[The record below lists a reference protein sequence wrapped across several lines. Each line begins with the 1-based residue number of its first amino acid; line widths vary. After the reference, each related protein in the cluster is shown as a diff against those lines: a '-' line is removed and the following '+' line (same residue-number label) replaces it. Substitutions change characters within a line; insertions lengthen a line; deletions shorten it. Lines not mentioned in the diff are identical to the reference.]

1 MKKIISLLLALA
13 MVLCMAACG
22 STTTTTE
29 QAETAAQNADTPA
42 QEADSPAQE
51 DDTPAEADEPAEVSG
66 HIGTIMWLSNLSSG
80 LQYDTSLAYITAIC
94 DQLGYDVTVVYG
106 DIYNDAAGNLNAVKN
121 GMTSDVV
128 GLIASQDGGLLSIM
142 EEFPDLYVCGYN
154 SDMRSVYGGG
164 ENAACLENDHFLG
177 TICDGYGNGTQMGID
192 NANHVIEKGYKK
204 VAVVSFPGY
213 AYPNLTEADVAFR
226 AAIEEYNAA
235 ADEPVEI
242 VGDTLVLE
250 FQPLPESYFLEEGHG
265 DLDCIIGFCAGLWFI
280 YPTMAVAIANGT
292 CSADTKLV
300 TGGFDDDPDIVAN
313 IGDEG
318 TIAFIQFSPAEDPAY
333 ALALLDG
340 AITGNPYPD
349 FENVQIDSAPYTIDS
364 TEDIENVMNKSMAGT
379 GDLSLAQLTVDE
391 VVNLCRRFN
400 PDATQQQL
408 IETMHSDQ
416 VMVDALKSR

>member
-13 MVLCMAACG
+13 MVFCLAACG
-22 STTTTTE
+22 GTQSTAP
-29 QAETAAQNADTPA
+29 QAETTQETDTPA
-42 QEADSPAQE
+42 
-51 DDTPAEADEPAEVSG
+51 VSG
-66 HIGTIMWLSNLSSG
+66 EEESSTPEHIGTIMWLSNLSSG

-94 DQLGYDVTVVYG
+94 DRLGYDVTVVYG
-106 DIYNDAAGNLNAVKN
+106 DMFNDAAGNLNAVKN
-121 GMTSDVV
+121 GMTGDVV

-164 ENAACLENDHFLG
+164 ENAACLQNDHFLG
-177 TICDGYGNGTQMGID
+177 TICDGYGNGTQMGVD
-192 NANHVIEKGYKK
+192 NANHVIENGYKK
-204 VAVVSFPGY
+204 VAIVSFPGY
-213 AYPNLTEADVAFR
+213 AYPNLAEADIAFR
-226 AAIEEYNAA
+226 AAIEEYNQTAA
-235 ADEPVEI
+235 EPVEI

-265 DLDCIIGFCAGLWFI
+265 DLDCVIGFCAGLQFI
-280 YPTMAVAIANGT
+280 YPTMAGAMANGT

-300 TGGFDDDPDIVAN
+300 TGGFDNDPDIVAG
-313 IGDEG
+313 IGDG
-318 TIAFIQFSPAEDPAY
+318 KTIAFIQFSPAEDPAY

-349 FENVQIDSAPYTIDS
+349 FQNVQIDSAPYTIDS
-364 TEDIENVMNKSMAGT
+364 SEDIENVMAKSMAGT
-379 GDLSLAQLTVDE
+379 GDLSLTQLTIDE

-408 IETMHSDQ
+408 IETMHSEQ
-416 VMVDALKSR
+416 IMVDALKNR